1 MPIDCKIANTFDT
14 FPFAMLRQEKREM
27 GKKSGNGN
35 GNGIG
40 NGNENRHL
48 SVSVCVCVC
57 VWTVSICYWQMAL
70 GEFVFSLFAGECEVN
85 Q

>member
-14 FPFAMLRQEKREM
+14 FPFAMPRQEKREM
-27 GKKSGNGN
+27 GKESGNGN

-40 NGNENRHL
+40 NGNENRHH

-57 VWTVSICYWQMAL
+57 GQCQ
-70 GEFVFSLFAGECEVN
+70 FAIGRWHWANLCLVCLQAN
-85 Q
+85 AK

>member
-14 FPFAMLRQEKREM
+14 FPFAMPRQEKREM
-27 GKKSGNGN
+27 GKKSGN

-48 SVSVCVCVC
+48 SVSVCVCVDSVNLLLADGTGRIC
-57 VWTVSICYWQMAL
+57 V
-70 GEFVFSLFAGECEVN
+70 
-85 Q
+85 